1 MAGQGRLSCQ
11 EPSSNRGDNTTE
23 PSHRDAGTPRASEL
37 TGQDVNFCC
46 ETCRRGYLFF
56 ALHWQSPCR
65 LSPGWGSWPG
75 RLGFQG
81 PDDDPSGHPGLP
93 LRALG
98 LWGVSPSMSFSLLPS
113 CTLLFQCSDGPLQMQ
128 RGPGVASW
136 GRRAGG
142 RWSKRRHV
150 SYHQPAPHREPP
162 PLPTTP
168 AGLAPP
174 PSSWVTPDGS
184 ASIHETSETVPLR
197 RWL

>member
-1 MAGQGRLSCQ
+1 MPALPGLQSSLAKMATLVVKPADAAICFSLSTGRVRVDCLQ
-11 EPSSNRGDNTTE
+11 LGFM
-23 PSHRDAGTPRASEL
+23 AWA
-37 TGQDVNFCC
+37 F
-46 ETCRRGYLFF
+46 
-56 ALHWQSPCR
+56 
-65 LSPGWGSWPG
+65 
-75 RLGFQG
+75 GFQG

-93 LRALG
+93 LQALG